1 MGTKELGHG
10 KPEALPK
17 YDRQLVVLLC
27 CGGGTSGLL
36 SLVA

>member
-1 MGTKELGHG
+1 ME

-27 CGGGTSGLL
+27 CGGGTTGLSNL
-36 SLVA
+36 FA